1 MILKYQS
8 NAKNL
13 FFKFKY
19 YSDTCYIKNLSTLT
33 SKEKQEII
41 GLKTKLLL
49 KN

>member
-19 YSDTCYIKNLSTLT
+19 YSDTCYIENLSTLT
-33 SKEKQEII
+33 SKEKQEI